1 MTAQYS
7 RVAPLAEEVQSYVFA
22 QSIDIET
29 HSSLTKYV
37 GPLDPLNEPR
47 YKPIDLVDLTDAAFL
62 RVQ

>member
-1 MTAQYS
+1 MTAQYG

-22 QSIDIET
+22 QSIDIDT
-29 HSSLTKYV
+29 DSSLTKYV